1 MSEASQVFEESI
13 EWLHDNYLRFRFF
26 TERDVVW
33 TLQRHL
39 SEQMQARALPYR
51 VFNDYPILPG
61 TRRSLCADIAILNG
75 QNEVEV
81 AAEFKYEPAHERT
94 DIWPS
99 KFLPTVVFWGDDGVG
114 KDVKRVQ
121 EFVQKGAARS
131 AYAVF
136 IDEGSLFRNRLAH
149 PGSSWVDWKSAAIG
163 SNCVA
168 VLWTS
173 AGARTPDLR

>member
-1 MSEASQVFEESI
+1 MSEAAKVFEEAI
-13 EWLHDNYLRFRFF
+13 EWLRQRYPAFRFF
-26 TERDVVW
+26 TERDIVW
-33 TLQRHL
+33 TLQLYL

-61 TRRSLCADIAILNG
+61 IRRSLCADIAILNS

-94 DIWPS
+94 DVWPS
-99 KFLPTVVFWGDDGVG
+99 KFLQTVVFWGDDGIG
-114 KDVKRVQ
+114 KDVRRVQ
-121 EFVQKGAARS
+121 EFVQKGVARS

-136 IDEGSLFRNRLAH
+136 IDEGSLFRNRPAH
-149 PGSSWVDWKSAAIG
+149 PGSRWVDWKSAVVG
-163 SNCVA
+163 SHCVA

-173 AGARTPDLR
+173 AAR